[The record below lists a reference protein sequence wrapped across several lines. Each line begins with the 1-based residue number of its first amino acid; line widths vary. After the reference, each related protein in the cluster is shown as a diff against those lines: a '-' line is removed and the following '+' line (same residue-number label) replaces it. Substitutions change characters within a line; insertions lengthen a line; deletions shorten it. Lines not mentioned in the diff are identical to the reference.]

1 MSKHIELTTI
11 EQIRDEEQRALDL
24 LANIEGFLTSLNKIN
39 SQIYRGN
46 SLVSNYESLPF
57 HEPIRSQ
64 RDKNQD

>member
-1 MSKHIELTTI
+1 MTKPNQPNHQNPSQSSPLTKQNFADHLEEL
-11 EQIRDEEQRALDL
+11 
-24 LANIEGFLTSLNKIN
+24 LTSLNKIN